1 MSCPD
6 WLWTLSRQDMVTIDV
21 GQIILGRPWLY
32 NKDVIIHSRFE
43 LAGKKI
49 KLISLRS
56 IAKQSKPN
64 ALKKSGVNLISVTKL
79 YQELKNYA
87 LFTILTAREVVKTS
101 DNTIS
106 PEVSLVIEEF
116 NDVFF
121 EDLSNKLSRCVTS
134 NTLSI

>member
-1 MSCPD
+1 
-6 WLWTLSRQDMVTIDV
+6 
-21 GQIILGRPWLY
+21 
-32 NKDVIIHSRFE
+32 
-43 LAGKKI
+43 
-49 KLISLRS
+49 
-56 IAKQSKPN
+56 
-64 ALKKSGVNLISVTKL
+64 LISVTKL